1 MVNNFLKFNLRYFFA
16 NKFTFYLY
24 VYASLLLLLVYGSYI
39 FIFHIKYDYIPTPF
53 HVFTYNIDKYYILV
67 YWVLIPFFTLC
78 MLASRLANTSIQ
90 IQMRLNS
97 FWKFLSFHFIQ
108 VIMLAIW
115 STFLICIIT
124 ISCFLVASKAIM
136 MDDVIQIGLLL
147 FFSLMNFVN
156 LGLLLLILAKMFSEL
171 ISFIVVILIALCDQY
186 IFEQFIFKTTK
197 LLYRPNHT
205 LLEVILSLGV
215 NGFIMLILLLLL
227 FIQLQRKGN

>member
-1 MVNNFLKFNLRYFFA
+1 
-16 NKFTFYLY
+16 
-24 VYASLLLLLVYGSYI
+24 
-39 FIFHIKYDYIPTPF
+39 
-53 HVFTYNIDKYYILV
+53 
-67 YWVLIPFFTLC
+67 
-78 MLASRLANTSIQ
+78 MLDSRLANTSIQ